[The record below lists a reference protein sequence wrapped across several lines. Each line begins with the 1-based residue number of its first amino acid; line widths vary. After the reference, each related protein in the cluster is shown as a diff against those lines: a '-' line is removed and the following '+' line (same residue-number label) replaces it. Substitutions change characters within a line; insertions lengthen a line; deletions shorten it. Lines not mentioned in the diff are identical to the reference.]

1 MNCDELKKQW
11 DNQST
16 EDVVIDSDLEKKQE
30 ANTIIDKVRKVMKKD
45 FYFQLTSF
53 PILFLYPYVF
63 GVNKPLI
70 WFILFCYFIIMIIP
84 LRSLI
89 QFYNRSYK
97 LEYSSLKNINWF
109 YYNYKFSIDIFKI
122 YTYVICV
129 LIIMFIGIVFYE
141 KYSKFDSL
149 YILIFSFIFILIY
162 TVFCIWMTNWW
173 VNKLYNKSLLELEDI
188 VNQLEE

>member
-1 MNCDELKKQW
+1 
-11 DNQST
+11 
-16 EDVVIDSDLEKKQE
+16 
-30 ANTIIDKVRKVMKKD
+30 MKKD